1 MESYRWTPQINQII
15 VSDSGAHQI
24 LPGLVLWAEVQ
35 KDCLDDIVKVVNNCY
50 YYHFLIYWTQCV
62 N

>member
-24 LPGLVLWAEVQ
+24 LPGVVLWTTKAELQ
-35 KDCLDDIVKVVNNCY
+35 KDLC
-50 YYHFLIYWTQCV
+50 
-62 N
+62 